1 MNRFAGTALLVLT
14 ILLGAVTT
22 ASAARDF
29 WNPASSDSSQQFPL
43 LPPPLDGNVQRDDT
57 PNDPGYD
64 RAEPDDEDGATT
76 TNIYDERFDLFGF
89 PSSHT
94 ALTLY
99 REGPNAL
106 KKQISGFNAAGAW
119 KISRGSPEVA
129 IAVLDTGIKW
139 DREGIR
145 LQVRL
150 NRNELPQPQTA
161 GGSSCAYDCNG
172 DGAFNVADYND
183 DPRISH
189 TAGPHG
195 SAQIDAEDLITVFSD
210 GTDSDANGYV
220 DDIAGWDFFDN
231 DNNPYDASSYFAAS
245 GHGSGRMTE
254 AVERGDDGQGEI
266 GVCPGC
272 QILPIRTWDTFVAD
286 GNTVG
291 MGMLYATDAG
301 AKVIVAANGSI
312 YHSAFAEAAS
322 RYAYENGVV
331 QTYSGD
337 DLNTANH
344 NYPANYGHAMLIQ
357 GVVTDTQGL
366 GTDVGPELRSALCG
380 DLLSPLGVCL
390 GTELPVGTYFRG
402 ANTTQFGGKSSIA
415 MEGATGSENTGKAGG
430 AAGLVISAAL
440 QHGITLR
447 PDETRAILEQTAERV
462 TGSAL
467 NPLSNVAGLG
477 TADPGADPAAAR
489 EDQWTSHFGW
499 GRVNLGEAVRVASDP
514 AATPPEAMIDS
525 PDWYAPINSD
535 SIELTGLARA
545 RAATGTS
552 FSWRLEW
559 GPGQAPTAW
568 NEVAS
573 GTGSG
578 SGITDLGS
586 LDMNEVRD
594 AMASYDAPAD
604 SGGPTFSTSGANPH
618 DHEFTVRLV
627 VTGSG
632 IATPGIDR
640 RVFTLAD
647 DPDLRDGFPKRLGT
661 GGEAPVRYAD
671 LDQDGVQELIVPL
684 MDGTVHAFRPD
695 GSELPGW
702 PVETRLMRNADGHA
716 AADGFAALAGETPPR
731 EPPRGPAVADIDGDG
746 APEVVTTAG
755 IRVYAWES
763 SGEEVN
769 GF

>member
-254 AVERGDDGQGEI
+254 AVERGDDGLYHVRLR
-266 GVCPGC
+266 GV
-272 QILPIRTWDTFVAD
+272 
-286 GNTVG
+286 
-291 MGMLYATDAG
+291 
-301 AKVIVAANGSI
+301 
-312 YHSAFAEAAS
+312 
-322 RYAYENGVV
+322 
-331 QTYSGD
+331 
-337 DLNTANH
+337 
-344 NYPANYGHAMLIQ
+344 
-357 GVVTDTQGL
+357 
-366 GTDVGPELRSALCG
+366 
-380 DLLSPLGVCL
+380 
-390 GTELPVGTYFRG
+390 
-402 ANTTQFGGKSSIA
+402 
-415 MEGATGSENTGKAGG
+415 
-430 AAGLVISAAL
+430 
-440 QHGITLR
+440 
-447 PDETRAILEQTAERV
+447 
-462 TGSAL
+462 
-467 NPLSNVAGLG
+467 
-477 TADPGADPAAAR
+477 
-489 EDQWTSHFGW
+489 
-499 GRVNLGEAVRVASDP
+499 
-514 AATPPEAMIDS
+514 
-525 PDWYAPINSD
+525 
-535 SIELTGLARA
+535 GLAPAVSR
-545 RAATGTS
+545 
-552 FSWRLEW
+552 RL
-559 GPGQAPTAW
+559 
-568 NEVAS
+568 
-573 GTGSG
+573 
-578 SGITDLGS
+578 
-586 LDMNEVRD
+586 
-594 AMASYDAPAD
+594 
-604 SGGPTFSTSGANPH
+604 
-618 DHEFTVRLV
+618 
-627 VTGSG
+627 
-632 IATPGIDR
+632 
-640 RVFTLAD
+640 
-647 DPDLRDGFPKRLGT
+647 
-661 GGEAPVRYAD
+661 
-671 LDQDGVQELIVPL
+671 
-684 MDGTVHAFRPD
+684 
-695 GSELPGW
+695 
-702 PVETRLMRNADGHA
+702 
-716 AADGFAALAGETPPR
+716 LAGVR
-731 EPPRGPAVADIDGDG
+731 ERLRG
-746 APEVVTTAG
+746 
-755 IRVYAWES
+755 R
-763 SGEEVN
+763 
-769 GF
+769 

>member
-254 AVERGDDGQGEI
+254 AVERGDDGRGDR
-266 GVCPGC
+266 GMSG
-272 QILPIRTWDTFVAD
+272 LPD
-286 GNTVG
+286 
-291 MGMLYATDAG
+291 
-301 AKVIVAANGSI
+301 
-312 YHSAFAEAAS
+312 
-322 RYAYENGVV
+322 
-331 QTYSGD
+331 
-337 DLNTANH
+337 
-344 NYPANYGHAMLIQ
+344 
-357 GVVTDTQGL
+357 
-366 GTDVGPELRSALCG
+366 
-380 DLLSPLGVCL
+380 
-390 GTELPVGTYFRG
+390 
-402 ANTTQFGGKSSIA
+402 
-415 MEGATGSENTGKAGG
+415 
-430 AAGLVISAAL
+430 
-440 QHGITLR
+440 
-447 PDETRAILEQTAERV
+447 
-462 TGSAL
+462 
-467 NPLSNVAGLG
+467 
-477 TADPGADPAAAR
+477 
-489 EDQWTSHFGW
+489 
-499 GRVNLGEAVRVASDP
+499 
-514 AATPPEAMIDS
+514 
-525 PDWYAPINSD
+525 
-535 SIELTGLARA
+535 
-545 RAATGTS
+545 
-552 FSWRLEW
+552 
-559 GPGQAPTAW
+559 
-568 NEVAS
+568 
-573 GTGSG
+573 
-578 SGITDLGS
+578 
-586 LDMNEVRD
+586 
-594 AMASYDAPAD
+594 PAD
-604 SGGPTFSTSGANPH
+604 SYLGHLRRRRKHGRHGHALRDRRRRESDRGRQRFDLPLGLRRSRFK
-618 DHEFTVRLV
+618 VRLRK
-627 VTGSG
+627 
-632 IATPGIDR
+632 R
-640 RVFTLAD
+640 RG
-647 DPDLRDGFPKRLGT
+647 PDLLR
-661 GGEAPVRYAD
+661 
-671 LDQDGVQELIVPL
+671 
-684 MDGTVHAFRPD
+684 
-695 GSELPGW
+695 
-702 PVETRLMRNADGHA
+702 
-716 AADGFAALAGETPPR
+716 
-731 EPPRGPAVADIDGDG
+731 
-746 APEVVTTAG
+746 
-755 IRVYAWES
+755 
-763 SGEEVN
+763 
-769 GF
+769 